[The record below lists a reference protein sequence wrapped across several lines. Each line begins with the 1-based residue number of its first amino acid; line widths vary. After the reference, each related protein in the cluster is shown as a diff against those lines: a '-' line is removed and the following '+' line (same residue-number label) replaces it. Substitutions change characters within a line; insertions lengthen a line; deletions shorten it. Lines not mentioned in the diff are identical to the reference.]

1 MGAVKRRIPD
11 WIKFQIPSG
20 KTYHMVKD
28 VISGLHLHTICM
40 EARCPNIGECFRCG
54 TATFL
59 ILGDICTRNCRYCSV
74 KKGVPDVPDLTEP
87 RRIAEA
93 VRLLGLKYV
102 VITSVTRDDLEDG
115 GASVFAETIREI
127 KKDSGETRVEVL
139 VPDFK
144 NSLSLSLERVLGAHP
159 DVVNH
164 NIEVVRSHYTTL
176 RPLGDYGESLKLIE
190 TVSRKGVPAK
200 SGLMIGFGESMEE
213 IHSTLGD
220 LRSAGCSMVTIG
232 QYLQSDP
239 GGHQVKKFFTPE
251 EFHEIR
257 VYAEDLGFL
266 SVQSGPMVRS
276 SYHAGMMTDRLRAR

>member
-1 MGAVKRRIPD
+1 
-11 WIKFQIPSG
+11 
-20 KTYHMVKD
+20 MVKD

-144 NSLSLSLERVLGAHP
+144 KSLSLSLDRVLGAHP

-164 NIEVVRSHYTTL
+164 NIEVVRSHYTAL
-176 RPLGDYGESLKLIE
+176 CPLGDYG
-190 TVSRKGVPAK
+190 
-200 SGLMIGFGESMEE
+200 
-213 IHSTLGD
+213 
-220 LRSAGCSMVTIG
+220 
-232 QYLQSDP
+232 
-239 GGHQVKKFFTPE
+239 
-251 EFHEIR
+251 
-257 VYAEDLGFL
+257 
-266 SVQSGPMVRS
+266 
-276 SYHAGMMTDRLRAR
+276 